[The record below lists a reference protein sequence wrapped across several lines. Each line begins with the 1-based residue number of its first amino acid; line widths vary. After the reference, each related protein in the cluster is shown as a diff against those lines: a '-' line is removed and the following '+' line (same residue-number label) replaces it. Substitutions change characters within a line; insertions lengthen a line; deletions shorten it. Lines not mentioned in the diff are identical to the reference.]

1 MELFFHTIYSF
12 VFIFCLCPIFML
24 NLFITHEVMD
34 WDFYHIHESQFP
46 MTFLAF
52 FLGSTYCLLSSG
64 LEYFIENYL
73 THIFA
78 LGGMYMSDVCIFD
91 ENWPFLN
98 LCGNFCS
105 WEKILET
112 KILNFEH
119 HQRIHPLQF
128 YHKLNLHSPCL
139 ICIKTSQ
146 KDHHK
151 TAQRL
156 SKNNTNNKTISSR
169 NNNLLDMKKIQI
181 INYWKRYKFMSWRE
195 MKQDI
200 EEIGT

>member
-1 MELFFHTIYSF
+1 MKLWIEI
-12 VFIFCLCPIFML
+12 
-24 NLFITHEVMD
+24 FITSMKAN
-34 WDFYHIHESQFP
+34 
-46 MTFLAF
+46 FLWLF
-52 FLGSTYCLLSSG
+52 WLFLGSTYCLLSSG

-78 LGGMYMSDVCIFD
+78 LGGTYMSDVCIFD
-91 ENWPFLN
+91 QNWPFLN

-112 KILNFEH
+112 KNLNFGH

-156 SKNNTNNKTISSR
+156 SKNNKNNKTISSR
-169 NNNLLDMKKIQI
+169 NNNLLDMKNT
-181 INYWKRYKFMSWRE
+181 NYQLLE
-195 MKQDI
+195 TI
-200 EEIGT
+200 